1 MKTAVIYA
9 RYSSESQ
16 NEQSIEGQLRVCTAY
31 AESHNLLVLKQY
43 IDRAMTGRN
52 DARPEFQQMLHDSH
66 DRKFEIVLVYKLD
79 RFSRNKYE
87 SVIHKKTLK
96 DNGVAVISATEGIPD
111 TPEGVIL
118 ESLLEGMNQYYSM
131 ELSQKVHRGLTECY
145 LKGNFTGGI
154 VRYGYKVVNKKL
166 VVVEEEAE
174 IIREVYFK
182 YAQGYTVPDI
192 LTSLENRNL
201 RGRKGKPFN
210 LKYLYDLLCYPKYRG
225 LVEHDGVVYDNI
237 FPRIISDEI
246 WEKVEQRHKEDAL
259 GAGVKTSSNYLLSG
273 RLYCGKCFHPMVGIS
288 AYGRKNKYYY
298 YACNR
303 GRRNTNECEAIPA
316 ERDSIHNAV
325 FNTTCQL
332 VADNNMIA
340 ELAHLIMR
348 EHERAVKNDYTLQ
361 ALESQLST
369 TKRAIENML
378 KAIESGI
385 ITDQTK
391 ERMEELQA
399 RARQLQMDIN
409 VEKIRVRPDLDA
421 LAVVD
426 FLRSQ
431 FFGESQDN
439 EIRKALTK
447 LFIYAVIKDENDVT
461 IIYNFQDDY
470 NPTSIKREELETL
483 MHIAKEKGVVF
494 KGYTFFFTPDHF
506 GIQIKYKPTV

>member
-1 MKTAVIYA
+1 M
-9 RYSSESQ
+9 
-16 NEQSIEGQLRVCTAY
+16 
-31 AESHNLLVLKQY
+31 
-43 IDRAMTGRN
+43 
-52 DARPEFQQMLHDSH
+52 
-66 DRKFEIVLVYKLD
+66 
-79 RFSRNKYE
+79 
-87 SVIHKKTLK
+87 
-96 DNGVAVISATEGIPD
+96 
-111 TPEGVIL
+111 
-118 ESLLEGMNQYYSM
+118 
-131 ELSQKVHRGLTECY
+131 
-145 LKGNFTGGI
+145 
-154 VRYGYKVVNKKL
+154 
-166 VVVEEEAE
+166 
-174 IIREVYFK
+174 
-182 YAQGYTVPDI
+182 
-192 LTSLENRNL
+192 
-201 RGRKGKPFN
+201 
-210 LKYLYDLLCYPKYRG
+210 
-225 LVEHDGVVYDNI
+225 
-237 FPRIISDEI
+237 
-246 WEKVEQRHKEDAL
+246 
-259 GAGVKTSSNYLLSG
+259 
-273 RLYCGKCFHPMVGIS
+273 
-288 AYGRKNKYYY
+288 
-298 YACNR
+298 
-303 GRRNTNECEAIPA
+303 
-316 ERDSIHNAV
+316 
-325 FNTTCQL
+325 
-332 VADNNMIA
+332 
-340 ELAHLIMR
+340 
-348 EHERAVKNDYTLQ
+348 
-361 ALESQLST
+361 ST